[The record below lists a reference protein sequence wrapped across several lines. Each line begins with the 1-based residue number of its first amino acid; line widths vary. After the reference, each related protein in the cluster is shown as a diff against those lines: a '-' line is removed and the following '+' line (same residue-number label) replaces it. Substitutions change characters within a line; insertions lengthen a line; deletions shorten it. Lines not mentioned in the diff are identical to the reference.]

1 MTYGIIVQVPE
12 APISEKWTWE
22 TDIATSYDGTED
34 SAPLLRYPRR
44 SFEGTLQFDD
54 VRDLRRH
61 VAMMTARFKT
71 EFDFP
76 LYQYLTKLK
85 SPVAA
90 GADTVSVNA
99 KRSNFRV
106 GGAAIIMEGAT
117 FEEVEV
123 AAVTDTTVQF
133 ADVLANSYTKRAFV
147 APVVTVYSESGAA
160 VTRVNP
166 DHSATSSFSFKE
178 RLPTIPFVSPLNDA
192 VIPTFDGLPLCP
204 HVPIGTS
211 FEQSVATGLE
221 VADNGA
227 IAEVVSPWN
236 FEQWLLAVRFKADLF
251 GNADEFEWWQ
261 LFADTIQGSA
271 NPFLLPTN
279 RSDFE
284 IVTAATNGGVWI
296 TVDGDEY
303 SQHYW
308 GHGSFSRIFI
318 DTDAGRH
325 YAKVTGITAVG
336 GNDRLTFT
344 PALPA
349 GAGWL
354 TNQKLGFVLKVRND
368 NDVITCNHYGLRTE
382 IEMAVRTVL

>member
-12 APISEKWTWE
+12 VPIREKWTWE
-22 TDIATSYDGTED
+22 TDISTSYDGTEN

-44 SFEGTLQFDD
+44 TFEGILQFDD
-54 VRDLRRH
+54 VADLRRH
-61 VAMMTARFKT
+61 VAMMTARFKA
-71 EFDFP
+71 EFRFP
-76 LYQYLTKLK
+76 LFQYLTKLK
-85 SPVAA
+85 SPVVA
-90 GADTVSVNA
+90 GGDTVSVNA
-99 KRSNFRV
+99 KRSDLRV
-106 GGAAIIMEGAT
+106 GGGAIIMEGSK

-123 AAVTDTTVQF
+123 AAITDTTVQF
-133 ADVLANSYTKRAFV
+133 AGELANGYSKRAFV
-147 APVVTVYSESGAA
+147 CPVATVYSNSGAA

-166 DHSATSSFSFKE
+166 DHSASSSFTYAE

-192 VIPTFDGLPLCP
+192 VIATFDGLPLCP
-204 HVPIGTS
+204 YVPLGTS
-211 FEQSVATGLE
+211 FEQAVSTGLE
-221 VADNGA
+221 VADNGS
-227 IAEVVSPWN
+227 IAEIVSPWN
-236 FEQWLLAVRFKADLF
+236 FEQWVSAVRFKADLH
-251 GNADEFEWWQ
+251 GNADEWEWWQ
-261 LFADTIQGSA
+261 LFAETLQGSA

-279 RSDFE
+279 RSDLA
-284 IVTAATNGGVWI
+284 IHTPATNGGVWI
-296 TVDGDEY
+296 TVEGDEY

-325 YAKVTGITAVG
+325 YAKVTGITAVA
-336 GNDRLTFT
+336 GNDRLTFA

-368 NDVITCNHYGLRTE
+368 NDVITCNHYGLQTE

>member
-12 APISEKWTWE
+12 APIVEKWTWT

-44 SFEGTLQFDD
+44 VFDGTFQFDD
-54 VRDLRRH
+54 VADLRRH

-71 EFDFP
+71 EFQFP
-76 LYQYLTKLK
+76 LFQYLTKLK
-85 SPVAA
+85 SAVAA
-90 GADTVSVNA
+90 GVDTVSVNA
-99 KRSNFRV
+99 KRSDLRV
-106 GGAAIIMEGAT
+106 GGAAIIMEGET

-133 ADVLANSYTKRAFV
+133 ADVLANAYSKRAFV
-147 APVVTVYSESGAA
+147 CPVTTVYTNSGAA

-166 DHSATSSFSFKE
+166 DHSASSSFSFAQ

-192 VIPTFDGLPLCP
+192 VVATFDGLPLCP
-204 HVPIGTS
+204 HVPIGTN
-211 FEQSVATGLE
+211 FEQAVATGLQ
-221 VADNGA
+221 VSDYIA
-227 IAEVVSPWN
+227 IDDIVSPWDYA
-236 FEQWLLAVRFKADLF
+236 QWLFAVRFKVDLV

-261 LFADTIQGSA
+261 LFAETIQGSA

-279 RSDFE
+279 RSDLA
-284 IVTAATNGGVWI
+284 IVTPATNGGVHI

-382 IEMAVRTVL
+382 IEMAVRTVV